1 MANTPQ
7 LCALL
12 ALRGDLP
19 VNSSSRL
26 RVWCGFDGATLIV
39 VTGPGLCGYDYPAAE
54 VCLSVNPTAGLP
66 VETNIEFRNTTL
78 RPERT

>member
-1 MANTPQ
+1 
-7 LCALL
+7 
-12 ALRGDLP
+12 
-19 VNSSSRL
+19 
-26 RVWCGFDGATLIV
+26 
-39 VTGPGLCGYDYPAAE
+39 VTGPGLCGYDYHAAD